1 MKQRRARARLPDTQQ
16 VALGLKTDGVA
27 KSAPEVMI
35 RERATRFAHESPVFL
50 GNQSVAD
57 YLEQTKQ
64 SLPLELKRLVNAQ
77 DFSSLSRPAQTGR
90 LPIHPRVFIGLIVY
104 GLLTRRT
111 SLRELE
117 VLARVDLGAMH
128 LCGGLQPD
136 HSTIGRFITEWQETL
151 SEAFF
156 VGVTASLAKR
166 LKITAGHAAIDGT
179 IVQAVASSY
188 GTMRLEAARAH
199 ADEVAREA
207 EEEPKNK
214 HLQKTAARAAEAVEL
229 GRERSVERK
238 SHGCAPEKTRVSPT
252 EPEAV
257 FQSLKQGGFAPSY
270 KPSML
275 ADESGLI
282 CGQAVDPSSESA
294 VVATLLDQHKEVL
307 GQEPESLSADAGY
320 SNETTYKAAL
330 ERDINLLVPA
340 GREGAKG
347 MKRVHADGR
356 VSKDDFTYDEATDT
370 FVCPARKTLVVIE
383 RSTDKGRPYT
393 KYAASK
399 ADCGACPLKPKC
411 TTAAVRSIK
420 RYTIDELKKAM
431 ADILAHPQ
439 AREIYSRRK
448 VIIETRNSV
457 LKERQGLRRFR
468 RRGLVGVRVEFALH
482 CLAHN
487 LGLAARRLTAA
498 AVAALLVLF
507 SVLVSAPR
515 ALQRLLRPPPG
526 STRPAP
532 YVFLPRAAGV
542 AWL

>member
-1 MKQRRARARLPDTQQ
+1 
-16 VALGLKTDGVA
+16 
-27 KSAPEVMI
+27 
-35 RERATRFAHESPVFL
+35 VFL

-64 SLPLELKRLVNAQ
+64 YLPLELKRLVSAQ
-77 DFSSLSRPAQTGR
+77 DFSNLSRPTQTGR
-90 LPIHPRVFIGLIVY
+90 LPIHPRVFIALIVY
-104 GLLTRRT
+104 GLLNRRT

-117 VLARVDLGAMH
+117 LLARVDLGAMH

-136 HSTIGRFITEWQETL
+136 HSTIGRFIAERQEAL

-156 VGVTASLAKR
+156 VEVTARLAKR

-188 GTMRLEAARAH
+188 GTMKLEAARAH
-199 ADEVAREA
+199 ADDVAREA
-207 EEEPKNK
+207 REEPENK
-214 HLQKTAARAAEAVEL
+214 PLQKTAARAAEAVEL
-229 GRERSVERK
+229 GDERAVGRK
-238 SHGCAPEKTRVSPT
+238 SHGSEPEKTRVSPT

-257 FQSLKQGGFAPSY
+257 YQALKQGGVAPSY

-294 VVATLLDQHKEVL
+294 VVATLLDQHREIL
-307 GQEPESLSADAGY
+307 GQAPESLSADAGY
-320 SNETTYKAAL
+320 SNETTYTAAL

-347 MKRVHADGR
+347 MKRARSDGR
-356 VSKDDFTYDEATDT
+356 LSKDDFHYDEASNT

-399 ADCGACPLKPKC
+399 ADCGACPLKAKC
-411 TTAAVRSIK
+411 TAAAVRSIK
-420 RYTIDELKKAM
+420 RYAIDELKEAM
-431 ADILAHPQ
+431 AGILAHAQ
-439 AREIYSRRK
+439 ARQVYSRRK
-448 VIIETRNSV
+448 VIIETRNSA

-468 RRGLVGVRVEFALH
+468 RRGLAGVRVEFALH

-487 LGLAARRLTAA
+487 LGLAARRLVAA
-498 AVAALLVLF
+498 AVAALLVLL
-507 SVLVSAPR
+507 SLLVDAPR
-515 ALQRLLRPPPG
+515 ACQRLLKTLLCA
-526 STRPAP
+526 TRPAH
-532 YVFLPRAAGV
+532 YRFLLRGPAV
-542 AWL
+542 ASL